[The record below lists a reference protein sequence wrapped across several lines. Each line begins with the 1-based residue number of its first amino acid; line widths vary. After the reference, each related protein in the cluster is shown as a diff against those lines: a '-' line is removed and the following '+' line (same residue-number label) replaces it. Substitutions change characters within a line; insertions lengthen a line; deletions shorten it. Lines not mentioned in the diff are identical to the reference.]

1 MSERSDDVS
10 RLKNLL
16 TAPLMRRYDM
26 QGEIIGL
33 NMDYCEDI
41 RDGHHVYYLPL
52 RVTWHSRS
60 SACAD
65 TKTPYAYDVGS
76 GQDYLSHALIAC
88 WLRRS
93 RAVYSYTSDTYAFIL
108 PGTYSQVLCVLVIP
122 ETFLRLMLCCSTS
135 PCARSGIY
143 TEVRDLGSKMMC
155 IPRSWQTR
163 RGDSQRMHFSVSGTR
178 IARDRCR

>member
-1 MSERSDDVS
+1 MAKLRHTQASLSPGDFEAGEQALLSCACVLLFSPRCS
-10 RLKNLL
+10 RAGRGPSGSGAQDSGL
-16 TAPLMRRYDM
+16 TAPLVRRYDM
-26 QGEIIGL
+26 QGEVIAL
-33 NMDYCEDI
+33 NMYYCEDI

-93 RAVYSYTSDTYAFIL
+93 RAVHSYTSDT
-108 PGTYSQVLCVLVIP
+108 
-122 ETFLRLMLCCSTS
+122 
-135 PCARSGIY
+135 
-143 TEVRDLGSKMMC
+143 
-155 IPRSWQTR
+155 
-163 RGDSQRMHFSVSGTR
+163 
-178 IARDRCR
+178 